1 MVYCFPCLVMVSICF
16 SMLGTVLLYERLY
29 FCRSL
34 ALALPRLPFSWGIM
48 GEGDFFYRISLP
60 ACGSNYRLS
69 DTV

>member
-1 MVYCFPCLVMVSICF
+1 MVSICF

-48 GEGDFFYRISLP
+48 GEGDFFIEFPCLL
-60 ACGSNYRLS
+60 AGVI
-69 DTV
+69 TG